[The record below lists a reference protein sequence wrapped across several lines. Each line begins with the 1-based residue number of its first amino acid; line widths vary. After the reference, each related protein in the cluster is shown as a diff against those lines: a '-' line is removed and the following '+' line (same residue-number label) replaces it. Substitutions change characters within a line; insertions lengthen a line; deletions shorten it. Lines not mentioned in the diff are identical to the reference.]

1 MKKNKK
7 NHLAHRTNPDFVFE
21 NDEQQDSISNAEQ
34 QLEVW
39 IDRKNRGGKS
49 VTLVKGFVGSS
60 EELKDLGKILK
71 SKCGV
76 GGSCKNG
83 EIIIQGNFRDKIMEM
98 LTSMGFKNKRVG
110 S

>member
-7 NHLAHRTNPDFVFE
+7 NRVVYSTNPDFVFE
-21 NDEQQDSISNAEQ
+21 NDEQQDSILNAEQ

-49 VTLVKGFVGSS
+49 VTLIKGFVGSS
-60 EELKDLGKILK
+60 EELKDLAKILK

-83 EIIIQGNFRDKIMEM
+83 EIIIQGNFRDKIMDM

>member
-7 NHLAHRTNPDFVFE
+7 NRVVYSTNQDFVFE
-21 NDEQQDSISNAEQ
+21 NDEQQDSISNTEQ

-49 VTLVKGFVGSS
+49 VTLVKGFVGSN

-83 EIIIQGNFRDKIMEM
+83 EIIIQGNFRDKIMEV

>member
-7 NHLAHRTNPDFVFE
+7 NRVVYSTNPDFVFE
-21 NDEQQDSISNAEQ
+21 NDEQHDSISNAEQ

-83 EIIIQGNFRDKIMEM
+83 EIIIQGNFRDKIMEI

>member
-7 NHLAHRTNPDFVFE
+7 NRVVYSTNPDFVFK

-49 VTLVKGFVGSS
+49 VTLVKGFIGRS

-83 EIIIQGNFRDKIMEM
+83 EIIIQGNFRDKIMKI

>member
-1 MKKNKK
+1 MKKSKK
-7 NHLAHRTNPDFVFE
+7 NSFVYSTNPDFVFE
-21 NDEQQDSISNAEQ
+21 NDEEQNSISKDEQ
-34 QLEVW
+34 ELEVW

-49 VTLVKGFVGSS
+49 VTLIKGFVGSN

-83 EIIIQGNFRDKIMEM
+83 EIIIQGNFRDKIMEI
-98 LTSMGFKNKRVG
+98 LTSMRLKNKRVG